1 MPNNP
6 RTTDYFYH
14 VAVVPVATSKVT
26 YFIAVGLL
34 FIVALQFSG
43 YCYAMLC
50 KRGLSRHAVSVRPS
64 VRPSISYPQFVH
76 SVKMSNRIFNFFSL
90 SAIQTIL
97 GFQYQTS
104 WQYSNGNPR
113 NGSVECR
120 CGRPKSRF

>member
-43 YCYAMLC
+43 YWHAMLC

-64 VRPSISYPQFVH
+64 VYLVPTVRTFCQ
-76 SVKMSNRIFNFFSL
+76 N
-90 SAIQTIL
+90 
-97 GFQYQTS
+97 
-104 WQYSNGNPR
+104 
-113 NGSVECR
+113 E
-120 CGRPKSRF
+120 